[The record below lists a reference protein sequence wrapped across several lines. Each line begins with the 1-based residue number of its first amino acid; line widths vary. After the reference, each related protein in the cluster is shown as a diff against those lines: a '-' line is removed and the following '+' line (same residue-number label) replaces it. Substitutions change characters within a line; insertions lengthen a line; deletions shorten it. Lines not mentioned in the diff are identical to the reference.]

1 MIIRPAKR
9 TESVQEYYFSRKLK
23 EIASMNAERSLRGE
37 APVINL
43 GIGSP
48 DGMPPS
54 EAVEALC
61 SSACQSGNHAYQS
74 YVGLPEL
81 RQAFADWYSRWYGV
95 ELDPKTEIQP
105 LVGSKE
111 AILLI
116 SLAFLDKG
124 DKVLVPDPGYP
135 TYSSASRLVEAEI
148 VPYDLTPEN
157 GWQPDFDALE
167 KMDLSGVKIMW
178 TNYPNM
184 PTGAPASEEVYA
196 RLVDFGRRHGILICN
211 DNPYS
216 FILNDN
222 PLSILSQPG
231 AKDCC
236 LELNSLSKAHNM
248 AGWRIGMV
256 AADKDVISQILKV
269 KSQMDSGMFRPLQEA
284 AVAALAQGPGWFS
297 LLNAEYARRRVLA
310 GEIFDLLGVE
320 YDRNSSGMFLWGKV
334 GESSAS
340 LCSGRNGRAR
350 CSVLQEDAGPAEDQH
365 ELAVGKSAGEQLSDM
380 ILYEAGVFITPGFI
394 FGKNGRDYV
403 RISLCAKPEVLK
415 RAAEKVAY
423 HIMR

>member
-1 MIIRPAKR
+1 MIIKPAKR
-9 TESVQEYYFSRKLK
+9 TECVQEYYFSKKLK
-23 EIASMNAERSLRGE
+23 EIAQMNVARKASGE

-48 DGMPPS
+48 DGMPPMA
-54 EAVEALC
+54 AVEALC
-61 SSACQSGNHAYQS
+61 ESAVQPGNHAYQS

-81 RQAFADWYSRWYGV
+81 RKAFAGWYARWYGV
-95 ELDPKTEIQP
+95 DLDPSSEIQP

-111 AILLI
+111 GILLI

-135 TYSSASRLVEAEI
+135 TYSSASKLVEAEI
-148 VPYDLTPEN
+148 LTYDLRADN
-157 GWQPDFDALE
+157 GWRPDFEALE

-184 PTGAPASEEVYA
+184 PTGAPATDELYA
-196 RLVDFGRRHGILICN
+196 DLVAFGKRHGILICN

-216 FILNDN
+216 FILNEN

-231 AKDCC
+231 AKECC

-256 AADKDVISQILKV
+256 AADEQVISQILKV
-269 KSQMDSGMFRPLQEA
+269 KSQMDSGMFKPLQLA
-284 AVAALAQGPGWFS
+284 AVKALEQGSEWFS
-297 LLNAEYARRRVLA
+297 ELNDEYRHRRVLA
-310 GEIFDLLGVE
+310 GEIFDMLGVE
-320 YDRNSSGMFLWGKV
+320 YDHESAGMFLWGKV
-334 GESSAS
+334 PQNIIAGD
-340 LCSGRNGRAR
+340 GV
-350 CSVLQEDAGPAEDQH
+350 SVGQ
-365 ELAVGKSAGEQLSDM
+365 VLSDK

-394 FGKNGRDYV
+394 FGRNGENYI
-403 RISLCAKPEVLK
+403 RISLCARQEIL
-415 RAAEKVAY
+415 REAADRIRRY
-423 HIMR
+423 IIC

>member
-23 EIASMNAERSLRGE
+23 EIAQMNLDRKAAGE

-48 DGMPPS
+48 DGMPPVP
-54 EAVEALC
+54 AIEALC
-61 SSACQSGNHAYQS
+61 ESAIQPGNHAYQS

-81 RQAFADWYSRWYGV
+81 RQAFSDWYSRWYGV
-95 ELDPKTEIQP
+95 ELDPAKEIQP

-135 TYSSASRLVEAEI
+135 TYSSASKLVEAEI
-148 VPYDLTPEN
+148 VTYDLRAEN
-157 GWQPDFDALE
+157 GWWPDFEALE
-167 KMDLSGVKIMW
+167 RMDLSGVKIMW

-184 PTGAPASEEVYA
+184 PTGAPASEQLYA

-216 FILNDN
+216 FILNDR
-222 PLSILSQPG
+222 PLSILAQPG
-231 AKDCC
+231 AKECC

-256 AADKDVISQILKV
+256 AADAQVISEILKV
-269 KSQMDSGMFRPLQEA
+269 KSQMDSGMFKPLQLA
-284 AVAALAQGPGWFS
+284 AVQALAQRPEWFS
-297 LLNAEYARRRVLA
+297 QLNEEYRRRRVLA
-310 GEIFDLLGVE
+310 GRIFDLLGAE
-320 YDRNSSGMFLWGKV
+320 YDHNSTGMFLWGRV
-334 GESSAS
+334 GDLPEPP
-340 LCSGRNGRAR
+340 CHFERPEG
-350 CSVLQEDAGPAEDQH
+350 
-365 ELAVGKSAGEQLSDM
+365 VGKSAGEQLSDR
-380 ILYEAGVFITPGFI
+380 ILHKAGVFITPGFI
-394 FGKNGRDYV
+394 FGKNGEDYI
-403 RISLCAKPEVLK
+403 RISLCAKPQVL
-415 RAAEKVAY
+415 EEAY
-423 HIMR
+423 DRISAVQAKLL